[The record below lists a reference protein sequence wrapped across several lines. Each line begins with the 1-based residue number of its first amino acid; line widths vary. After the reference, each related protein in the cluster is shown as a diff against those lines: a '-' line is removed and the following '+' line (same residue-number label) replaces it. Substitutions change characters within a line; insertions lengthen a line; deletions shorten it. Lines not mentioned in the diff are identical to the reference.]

1 MYTDLALHIGGNWMG
16 GDGRGA
22 EDVINPATEKPLARL
37 PHARPSDLDQALA
50 AAEKGFK
57 IWRATSAYDRAKV
70 LRKAANLVRERAD
83 AIARIMTQEQGKVL
97 GESRLEVLTTADII
111 EWFAEE
117 GRRAYGRIV
126 PPRSKGS
133 RLMVVQEPVGV
144 VAAFTPWNFPT
155 LTPARKIGASLAAG
169 CAIIIKPSE
178 ETPGSCVELVRC
190 FVDAGLP
197 PGVLNMVFGVPAN
210 VSEYLIASDVVR
222 KISFTGSVPVGKHL
236 AGLAAKGMK
245 RATMELGGHSPVVVF

>member
-83 AIARIMTQEQGKVL
+83 AIARIMTQEQGKIL
-97 GESRLEVLTTADII
+97 AESR
-111 EWFAEE
+111 
-117 GRRAYGRIV
+117 
-126 PPRSKGS
+126 
-133 RLMVVQEPVGV
+133 
-144 VAAFTPWNFPT
+144 
-155 LTPARKIGASLAAG
+155 
-169 CAIIIKPSE
+169 
-178 ETPGSCVELVRC
+178 
-190 FVDAGLP
+190 
-197 PGVLNMVFGVPAN
+197 
-210 VSEYLIASDVVR
+210 
-222 KISFTGSVPVGKHL
+222 
-236 AGLAAKGMK
+236 
-245 RATMELGGHSPVVVF
+245 